1 MAEESATTL
10 ECGFCLRFDSDMDD
24 PRLLPCDHVHCGT
37 CLKAQFTA
45 SKILRC
51 PLENCRRVFEMKLE
65 DLEKKEFSMLCCDV
79 CEKKGEKRLAIGYC
93 TACLKKYCQQHNESH
108 NEFFEDH
115 EKISIDSYRRQ
126 ARKLEVRKCSRHED
140 LNYVRGCKK
149 CKEVYCA
156 ECVYGLAECSDG
168 KPHDLLPMDELVKA
182 LNKNV
187 YEYIIRLI
195 NREGVLV
202 DLSKQTTEFI
212 AEYNETTEQL
222 LQMVN
227 DARDKQIKAIEL
239 EYEQLG
245 NQLVD
250 SRSAKGD
257 ELGSFLEDIVIESIC
272 EVNQLRLKVDG
283 MLQTSH
289 QVDIVVKHDQIMSM
303 MQEALAKAIPEQ
315 HMKNVKE
322 LKKKARSRTIELAL
336 TEKDMSI
343 VSEAPSEKSEVT
355 PIVQPTSLSILK
367 SVATSSHCRAAVVFG
382 SKIYAGLYNEP
393 IVVIDKAG
401 KATNL
406 FPSTSTNCDCIIV
419 HKERIYA
426 LIIGTKALIFVY
438 NMSGQVITSW
448 ELIDS
453 TPFTKMAIVNDWLV
467 VPDRTRKLLTV
478 FTLTGLKVNNIPC
491 EFLFNTHICMC
502 SMSDSS
508 VAISVHKSGEVHR
521 IDVVKGHV
529 LWTAKVAN
537 AEGVTFYGNKY
548 LLVASEDCNTIKVLS
563 EATGELITEMVAS
576 NINRGFHIFDL
587 HISGDTLVV
596 PLYCK
601 NGPIFFF
608 KIE

>member
-1 MAEESATTL
+1 MN
-10 ECGFCLRFDSDMDD
+10 
-24 PRLLPCDHVHCGT
+24 LLLTGVSSS
-37 CLKAQFTA
+37 
-45 SKILRC
+45 SK
-51 PLENCRRVFEMKLE
+51 
-65 DLEKKEFSMLCCDV
+65 
-79 CEKKGEKRLAIGYC
+79 
-93 TACLKKYCQQHNESH
+93 
-108 NEFFEDH
+108 
-115 EKISIDSYRRQ
+115 
-126 ARKLEVRKCSRHED
+126 
-140 LNYVRGCKK
+140 
-149 CKEVYCA
+149 
-156 ECVYGLAECSDG
+156 
-168 KPHDLLPMDELVKA
+168 
-182 LNKNV
+182 
-187 YEYIIRLI
+187 
-195 NREGVLV
+195 
-202 DLSKQTTEFI
+202 
-212 AEYNETTEQL
+212 
-222 LQMVN
+222 
-227 DARDKQIKAIEL
+227 
-239 EYEQLG
+239 
-245 NQLVD
+245 
-250 SRSAKGD
+250 
-257 ELGSFLEDIVIESIC
+257 
-272 EVNQLRLKVDG
+272 
-283 MLQTSH
+283 
-289 QVDIVVKHDQIMSM
+289 VDIVVKHDQIMSM

-315 HMKNVKE
+315 HMKNVRE

-336 TEKDMSI
+336 TEKDISI
-343 VSEAPSEKSEVT
+343 VSEAHSEKSEVT

-367 SVATSSHCRAAVVFG
+367 SVATSSHCRSAIVFD

-419 HKERIYA
+419 HKEQIYA

-478 FTLTGLKVNNIPC
+478 FTLTGHKVNNIPC

-502 SMSDSS
+502 SMSDST